1 MRQMMQRRYDL
12 DWECDI
18 LSVHEFRRF
27 RNVALYV
34 SLTITLY
41 KTYYLFRPTRPGP
54 EQKFSKL
61 IWLHRNVIFMLL
73 IMVPITMILNSSS
86 FVICL
91 KNSLIVVPE
100 L

>member
-34 SLTITLY
+34 SLMITLI
-41 KTYYLFRPTRPGP
+41 T
-54 EQKFSKL
+54 KL
-61 IWLHRNVIFMLL
+61 IIYLDRPDLVQSRNFQSEFGYTEM
-73 IMVPITMILNSSS
+73 
-86 FVICL
+86 
-91 KNSLIVVPE
+91 
-100 L
+100 